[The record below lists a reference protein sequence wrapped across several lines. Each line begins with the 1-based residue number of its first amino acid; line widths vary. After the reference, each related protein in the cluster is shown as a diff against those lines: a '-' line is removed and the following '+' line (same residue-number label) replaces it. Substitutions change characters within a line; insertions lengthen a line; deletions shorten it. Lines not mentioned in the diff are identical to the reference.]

1 MATELRTNK
10 SLQHLFRFYDWFMTH
25 TGLFEVKKKIKHH
38 FYLRRLVREDAALK
52 RQVAQKIEQLPHDML
67 QRKDDA
73 TDVIVSLTSYGKR
86 VTDSVPYAVYSIFTQ
101 SVLPNRI
108 VLWLDDEHWNDDNLP
123 YLLKRLK
130 QSGLEIYYCKDIRSY
145 KKLIPSLEM
154 FPDNPIVVIDD
165 DFYYNHDFVKWMV
178 DAYNNSDKRT
188 VFATWGCIVGK
199 KDGKYLPYSQ
209 WKDCEFGDAN
219 SEYSLFGGGSI
230 YPPHVFD
237 EDVSNEKL
245 FMDLC
250 PTADDI
256 WFWVQ
261 EKRMGVKT
269 QLTEKHGY
277 GLHRL
282 VDRITAF
289 DIEGGGG
296 LTAINVLG
304 GKNDEQLKKA
314 LEYYHLGE
322 IIES

>member
-1 MATELRTNK
+1 M
-10 SLQHLFRFYDWFMTH
+10 QPLFRLYDWFMTH
-25 TGLFEVKKKIKHH
+25 TGLFEVKKKIKHY

-86 VTDSVPYAVYSIFTQ
+86 VTDSVPYAIYSVFAQ

-145 KKLIPSLEM
+145 KKLIPSLKM
-154 FPDNPIVVIDD
+154 FPDNYIVVIDD
-165 DFYYNHDFVKWMV
+165 DFYYNKDFVKWMK

-209 WKDCEFGDAN
+209 WKDCLYGDAN
-219 SEYSLFGGGSI
+219 SEYSLFGGGGGGYSPKI
-230 YPPHVFD
+230 FD
-237 EDVSNEKL
+237 KEIFREDL
-245 FMDLC
+245 FMTLC

-256 WFWVQ
+256 WFWIQ